1 MATTRL
7 GGALAAALLLAPL
20 SACHEVHFE
29 PRQGGGDIVIYD
41 DLFSVE
47 APTEQHVVA
56 SGYWGAI
63 YVSQDGG
70 ASWTRA
76 DTKTKK
82 LVYDV
87 AMTNDRV
94 GWAVG
99 QVGLVLRTE
108 DGGKTWTEQH
118 TPKDGQ
124 GVHLFAVAALDERRA
139 WAVGEWGTRIYTDD
153 GGATWQDHSLT
164 IDSTHSQF
172 VWLSIP
178 DQERVRRGEPV
189 FEDVGLGDVF
199 CLPTNTN
206 RCWIIGEFAYLFHTE
221 DGGLNWEQ
229 GEILSGIQLEP
240 LEFPYNKLDLAPEQE
255 EKIREFARQIM
266 DQQHLNVAIEPRVSD
281 RELAEFGKESDPFP
295 LFDIVEA
302 RTQAV
307 VAVVED
313 EGIATDRVRRRGAP
327 PWDFEDFLED
337 DPGFLKRYLE
347 SRRAAAP
354 GVEVEIAQNP
364 YLFTVRF
371 ADENEGYISGLGGV
385 VLRSHDGGRSWRYED
400 VGRKMAIF
408 SVAPFPDG
416 RAFVVGEKGL
426 MRVSRDGGESWEPL
440 PGFPEI
446 FTFIRDIKFHLDR
459 KVGYAVGQRGLVLRT
474 HDGGGT
480 WQQVLPKVEQAMD
493 IVSVGSGAP
502 PPVRQASRVR
512 APLGS

>member
-1 MATTRL
+1 MTTTPVRA
-7 GGALAAALLLAPL
+7 ALAGALLLAPL
-20 SACHEVHFE
+20 ACHEVHFE
-29 PRQGGGDIVIYD
+29 PRQGGGEIVIYD
-41 DLFSVE
+41 DLFAVE

-70 ASWTRA
+70 SSWVRS
-76 DTKTKK
+76 DTDTKK

-87 AMTNDRV
+87 AMASERV

-108 DGGKTWTEQH
+108 DGGLTWKQQS

-124 GVHLFAVAALDERRA
+124 GVHLFAVAALDEKRA
-139 WAVGEWGTRIYTDD
+139 WAVGEWGTRIYTED

-164 IDSTHSQF
+164 IGSTHPQF

-189 FEDVGLGDVF
+189 FEDVGLGDVY
-199 CLPTNTN
+199 CLPTNTQH
-206 RCWIIGEFAYLFHTE
+206 CWIIGEFAYLFHTE
-221 DGGLNWEQ
+221 DGGRTWAQ
-229 GEILSGIQLEP
+229 GEILSGIQLDP
-240 LEFPYNKLDLAPEQE
+240 LQFPYNEIELTDEQE
-255 EKIREFARQIM
+255 QKVREFARQIL
-266 DQQHLNVAIEPRVSD
+266 DQQHLNVAIEPRVSE
-281 RELAEFGKESDPFP
+281 REMKEFGREDDPFP

-302 RTQAV
+302 RTQSI

-313 EGIATDRVRRRGAP
+313 EGIATDRIRRRGAP

-337 DPGFLKRYLE
+337 DPEFLQRYLTG
-347 SRRAAAP
+347 RLAAAP
-354 GVEVEIAQNP
+354 SVEVEISQNP

-385 VLRSHDGGRSWRYED
+385 VLRSHDGGRTWAYED
-400 VGRKMAIF
+400 IGRKVAVF

-416 RAFVVGEKGL
+416 RAYVVGEKGM
-426 MRVSRDGGESWEPL
+426 MRVSRDGGVSWEPL

-446 FTFIRDIKFHLDR
+446 FTFIRDIRFHAGR
-459 KVGYAVGQRGLVLRT
+459 KVGYAVGQRGLVLRSD
-474 HDGGGT
+474 DGGGS
-480 WQQVLPKVEQAMD
+480 WRQVLPKTEQQLD
-493 IVSVGSGAP
+493 LVSSGDGAAP
-502 PPVRQASRVR
+502 RLRQASRGR
-512 APLGS
+512 APLGG